1 MVHSAKQTDATTA
14 PPPPPPPIVN
24 NGGENAANVIPSPTQ
39 IDQHQ
44 PIARLLGPAEA
55 AAVGGG
61 SGGGGGGA
69 GRRGGRIFRRI
80 RA

>member
-14 PPPPPPPIVN
+14 TAPPPRPPPIVN
-24 NGGENAANVIPSPTQ
+24 NEAGENAANVIPSPTQ

-61 SGGGGGGA
+61 GGGA
-69 GRRGGRIFRRI
+69 GRREDLQ
-80 RA
+80 AN

>member
-24 NGGENAANVIPSPTQ
+24 NEGENAANVIPSPTQ

-61 SGGGGGGA
+61 GGGA